1 MLLEELKVALYAFDS
16 VISDSSLVR
25 FCSVKS
31 RSDAISSKAAL
42 AAAQTLNDRD
52 QTISYL

>member
-1 MLLEELKVALYAFDS
+1 MLFEELKIALYAFNP
-16 VISDSSLVR
+16 VISDSSLIR

-31 RSDAISSKAAL
+31 RSDAISFKAAL

-52 QTISYL
+52 QTIFCL